1 MNNRVCTKT
10 AFCLFFCVRY
20 FFNRSHDAVIAGATD
35 NILHMF
41 VCIFS
46 SNPLSNNRV
55 YSCHIFGEILLYV
68 MFVKMF
74 CSKNFKRYN
83 ASK

>member
-10 AFCLFFCVRY
+10 AFCLFFVSDI
-20 FFNRSHDAVIAGATD
+20 FLSG
-35 NILHMF
+35 HMTQLSLVLQTIF
-41 VCIFS
+41 YTCLFAFFS

-74 CSKNFKRYN
+74 CSKKFQTL
-83 ASK
+83 